1 MVQFRASHM
10 PMNFWDMEKAL
21 GFTVG
26 FDSMFDRLFG
36 ALDHPNASHQGYPPY
51 NIRKDGETKYFIE
64 MAVAGFSEED
74 LEVELKEGILSVQSK
89 KGMKTG
95 LDDSLDKDGNL
106 DTNKYVHR
114 GIAKRSFERSFTLS
128 DDVIVK
134 GCGLINGM
142 LIVELEKVIPEE
154 KKSRLIPIGKSGIKQ
169 IN

>member
-10 PMNFWDMEKAL
+10 PMNFGDMEKAL

-36 ALDHPNASHQGYPPY
+36 ALDHPNPNPNNKQGYPPY
-51 NIRKDGETKYFIE
+51 NIRKDGDTKYFIE

-89 KGMKTG
+89 PLNEEDEST
-95 LDDSLDKDGNL
+95 
-106 DTNKYVHR
+106 YVHR
-114 GIAKRSFERSFTLS
+114 GIAKRTFERNFTLS

-142 LIVELEKVIPEE
+142 LTVELERVIPEE